1 MDYLFEIGESQTF
14 RILIVLEMVALRLG
28 HKILE

>member
-1 MDYLFEIGESQTF
+1 MDYLFEIGENQTF
-14 RILIVLEMVALRLG
+14 RILIVLEMVTLRLG